1 MAAVADHCQ
10 DMRSRSLSP
19 SVVARYGIRSKQHS
33 DCSLRGGV
41 GRGKRCLSDARRFSR
56 AQHAYMRLPT
66 DSTARWASTRRPRHA
81 CSIPTDQPPR
91 VALVARTA
99 VLDLAARLGVHHNDV
114 ESSNLD
120 GHSDA
125 ALWWRFSKAPPRPNP
140 QTPPPRGAMGRGTR
154 CETWRDYWS
163 VGGARGAG
171 FELRNAR
178 GAVLSRNLHAI
189 LRTESL
195 ASQNLRGM
203 AY

>member
-1 MAAVADHCQ
+1 MPWDAHHRNGKMAAVPNHCQ
-10 DMRSRSLSP
+10 DMRSRSLSHG
-19 SVVARYGIRSKQHS
+19 VVARYGIRSKQLS

-66 DSTARWASTRRPRHA
+66 DSTARRASTRRPRHS
-81 CSIPTDQPPR
+81 CSISTDQPAR

-140 QTPPPRGAMGRGTR
+140 QTPPPRGAMGRGMR
-154 CETWRDYWS
+154 CETWRDCWS
-163 VGGARGAG
+163 VEGARGAG

-178 GAVLSRNLHAI
+178 G
-189 LRTESL
+189 TK
-195 ASQNLRGM
+195 RGGREK
-203 AY
+203 